1 MTDRLLE
8 SFQDFF
14 ACIQSTGWSGAVTWR
29 RVLWVLLQA
38 LFLQRIVNVGGRRVD
53 WSWDE
58 KVFRRS
64 EMAGDT
70 SVTVWGM

>member
-14 ACIQSTGWSGAVTWR
+14 ACIQSTGWSGSVTWR
-29 RVLWVLLQA
+29 RVLWILLQA
-38 LFLQRIVNVGGRRVD
+38 LFLQRIVNVGGRRVER
-53 WSWDE
+53 SWDE

-70 SVTVWGM
+70 SVTV